1 MKYETECK
9 RLTLNLKGTKKAG
22 AFYASTHHRR
32 KMQHKVNPD
41 CRITI
46 SEDTTGLLFS

>member
-1 MKYETECK
+1 MKYESECK
-9 RLTLNLKGTKKAG
+9 GLTLNLKGTKKVE

-32 KMQHKVNPD
+32 KMHKVNPD